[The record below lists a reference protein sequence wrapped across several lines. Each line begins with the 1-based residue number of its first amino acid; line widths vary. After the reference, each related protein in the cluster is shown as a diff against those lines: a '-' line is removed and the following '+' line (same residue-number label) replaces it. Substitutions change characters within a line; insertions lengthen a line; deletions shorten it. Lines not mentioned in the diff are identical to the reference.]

1 MREGDEDGVTRR
13 GERDGGEANERER
26 WGEKERETGE
36 GEEKGSDKGWEG
48 RGEEGGGEGSKGL
61 GGEVIF
67 GQGLVIAG
75 KRLMSKHL
83 WLLLAPASSSPSLP
97 PSSSLSTSPDA
108 CHLFFPPIFRY
119 LSFATHVTPF
129 PPHAIMSLSCRDAS
143 RPHLQNIANVG
154 GAVCIQPRPGM

>member
-1 MREGDEDGVTRR
+1 MGVRRMRERGGAKKSERR
-13 GERDGGEANERER
+13 EKEKRKGAIRDGKEGVKRE
-26 WGEKERETGE
+26 
-36 GEEKGSDKGWEG
+36 
-48 RGEEGGGEGSKGL
+48 GGEGSKGL